1 MWNVF
6 ESLILLSNVN
16 QHSKKQKAHVTLSP
30 TPPAP
35 SVTYY
40 LSGPWQQSIFCSGS
54 LCQMMWKTLLISHS
68 RRKLNFFSSFLPLF
82 SSFLFPNL
90 FAVLRFRGTRS
101 SIRPESTED
110 PEFRLVYA
118 ALVRPISSR
127 GIGSPQPENF
137 YGPRLILFPQ
147 SLTYLERYGWCRKV
161 SLSMRW
167 SKKLRFEFRS
177 QSYQT
182 FLLLVSTQLRFTL
195 QVPILF
201 LFVTNVQS

>member
-1 MWNVF
+1 MWRF
-6 ESLILLSNVN
+6 L
-16 QHSKKQKAHVTLSP
+16 P
-30 TPPAP
+30 PPPAP

-147 SLTYLERYGWCRKV
+147 SLTYLERWWCDVEK
-161 SLSMRW
+161 SLLVCDEV
-167 SKKLRFEFRS
+167 KKLRFEFRS

-182 FLLLVSTQLRFTL
+182 FLLLVSTQLLTSTNL

-201 LFVTNVQS
+201 LFVANAQS